1 MGEQVSA
8 SYIAAGLNK
17 HGRVFLPFSGILS
30 VLCVPPRRTLR
41 WIASHFAKQLRISKY
56 SPTWEL
62 SRREKRTLRLARKSR
77 FLTARQ
83 EPGRA
88 KKAPGGNGIPGGQ
101 RIPLRFRERLDVSFR
116 GLPCRGT
123 ICQNVVSSS
132 QAVDKT
138 AASIRANRHRLAVR
152 ENQASLPCRL
162 VREAT
167 TRRHPSD
174 ERNGNKARFRP
185 APVRVALLVTTI
197 GGRYEIHAAGS
208 SAFFLSYEISQFT
221 ISPEA
226 ALVNSF
232 HALA

>member
-1 MGEQVSA
+1 MS
-8 SYIAAGLNK
+8 AGL
-17 HGRVFLPFSGILS
+17 H
-30 VLCVPPRRTLR
+30 VLATRYSCPLFARRRTTMDPRGRFGKNIRNRL
-41 WIASHFAKQLRISKY
+41 AKCGRRVTGRI
-56 SPTWEL
+56 
-62 SRREKRTLRLARKSR
+62 LRLARKSR